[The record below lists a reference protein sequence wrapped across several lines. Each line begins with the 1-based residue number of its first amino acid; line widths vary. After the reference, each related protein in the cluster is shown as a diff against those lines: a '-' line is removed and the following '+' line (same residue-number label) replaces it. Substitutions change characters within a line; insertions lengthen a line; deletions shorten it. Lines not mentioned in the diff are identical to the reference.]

1 MLLRPAVL
9 KLIALC
15 PDFMAS
21 DLRGLAR
28 RGKNAAQAG
37 RLLSL
42 AVIHDGGSRAEAA
55 HLGAPRHKAN
65 GAALVLPHCNTE
77 AMSLHLAEITTMIS
91 PGRHAML
98 LLDPAAWP
106 LPAGL
111 TVPPNITMLPLSPTC
126 PTLNVIESVW
136 QFMRDTWL
144 SNRVGTGG
152 ARTDGPGRP
161 VGQAGDGGKRQRHR
175 ADIIGDPALVA
186 GA

>member
-1 MLLRPAVL
+1 MLLGPAVL
-9 KLIALC
+9 KLISLC

-28 RGKNAAQAG
+28 RSKNAAQAG

-77 AMSLHLAEITTMIS
+77 AMSLHLAEITTKIS
-91 PGRHAML
+91 PGRHA
-98 LLDPAAWP
+98 
-106 LPAGL
+106 
-111 TVPPNITMLPLSPTC
+111 MLPLSPTC

-152 ARTDGPGRP
+152 ARTDRPGRP
-161 VGQAGDGGKRQRHR
+161 MGQAGHGGKRQRHR